1 MTVNVLIKETDT
13 LYCYALKN
21 FIGDLF
27 RTEFLSEIQ
36 FITEFTRES
45 IRDADIIVL
54 SLCRGEPFIC
64 TPELLARDKG
74 VMIGLINGEQYVKET
89 LPGCFKEMAFISRD
103 APLSDFYQIF
113 RAAWQHL
120 QSGEQKYESHSCA
133 DCHHRTLSPR
143 QTVIMASLYQG
154 LSTPEI
160 AKKLHIDYKTVY
172 AHKYDVMQ
180 KFQLTSDH
188 DLQVLLSR
196 MREKTMQINLL
207 RECLRS

>member
-1 MTVNVLIKETDT
+1 MTINVLIKETET

-21 FIGDLF
+21 FIVDLF
-27 RTEFLSEIQ
+27 RTEFLREVN

-45 IRDADIIVL
+45 ISDADIIVL

-64 TPELLARDKG
+64 TPELLARNKG
-74 VMIGLINGEQYVKET
+74 VMIGLVSGEQYDKET
-89 LPGCFKEMAFISRD
+89 LPGCFKEMVFISRD
-103 APLSDFYQIF
+103 APLNNFYQVF
-113 RAAWQHL
+113 RAAWQTL
-120 QSGEQKYESHSCA
+120 QRDEQKSDTPSCA

-160 AKKLHIDYKTVY
+160 AKKLQIDYKTVY

-180 KFQLTSDH
+180 KFQLGSDH

-196 MREKTMQINLL
+196 MREKNTQINLL
-207 RECLRS
+207 RECLRT

>member
-1 MTVNVLIKETDT
+1 MTINVLIKETDT

-21 FIGDLF
+21 FIVDLF
-27 RTEFLSEIQ
+27 RAEFQSEIH

-64 TPELLARDKG
+64 TPELLSRDKG
-74 VMIGLINGEQYVKET
+74 VMIGLVNGEHYEKEA
-89 LPGCFKEMAFISRD
+89 LPGCFKEMVFISRD
-103 APLSDFYQIF
+103 APLGDFHQVF
-113 RAAWQHL
+113 RAAWQTLH
-120 QSGEQKYESHSCA
+120 GEEQKSESHSCA

-154 LSTPEI
+154 LSTSEI
-160 AKKLHIDYKTVY
+160 AKKLQIDYKTVY

-180 KFQLTSDH
+180 KFQLSSDH

-196 MREKTMQINLL
+196 MREKNMQINLF
-207 RECLRS
+207 RECLRT